1 MQTQAIFT
9 VDVEDWF
16 HAAVMQRHLSTLPGF
31 KPRHRLAHNLAA
43 LKDWLE
49 GKGATATFFCLSSLT
64 PEVNAQL
71 RAMSD
76 AGHEIAS
83 HGHSHT
89 SLGQLNP
96 LSLKQ
101 ELEESKDM
109 LEQLTGCPVLGFR
122 APNFSIT
129 DPAIDAIAAAGYQ
142 YDSSVYDVPWHPGY
156 GKLLHQ
162 KMGNKPYRFSNGLLE
177 LPLSIWRKSG
187 LSIPM
192 AGGAYIRHFPAGLFK
207 KAAVQLARAGYFH
220 FYMHPWEFDQD
231 HPIPPKLRILDRVRH
246 FRNIKQLPHRLDA
259 LSSKMQFTSIA
270 HFIGEQPT
278 T

>member
-16 HAAVMQRHLSTLPGF
+16 HAAVMQRHLSRLPNF
-31 KPRHRLAHNLAA
+31 VPRHRLAENLSA

-49 GKGATATFFCLSSLT
+49 ANNAKATFFCLSSLT
-64 PEVNAQL
+64 PEVNTQL
-71 RAMSD
+71 RALSD

-89 SLGQLNP
+89 SLNQL
-96 LSLKQ
+96 SAHKLKD
-101 ELEESKDM
+101 ELESSKTM
-109 LEQLTGCPVLGFR
+109 LEQLTGRPVLGFR

-129 DPAIDAIAAAGYQ
+129 DDAIAAISAAGYK

-156 GKLLHQ
+156 GKLTKE
-162 KMGNKPYRFSNGLLE
+162 KMGNKPYRLSNGLLE
-177 LPLSIWRKSG
+177 LPLSIWKRSG

-192 AGGAYIRHFPAGLFK
+192 AGGAYLRHFPFGLFK
-207 KAAVQLARAGYFH
+207 RAACQLGQSGYFH
-220 FYMHPWEFDQD
+220 FYMHPWEFDQS
-231 HPIPPKLRILDRVRH
+231 HPIPPRLGWVDRVRH
-246 FRNIKQLPHRLDA
+246 FRN
-259 LSSKMQFTSIA
+259 LSSMPSRITSLSAKMQFTSIA
-270 HFIGEQPT
+270 HYIDEHPT